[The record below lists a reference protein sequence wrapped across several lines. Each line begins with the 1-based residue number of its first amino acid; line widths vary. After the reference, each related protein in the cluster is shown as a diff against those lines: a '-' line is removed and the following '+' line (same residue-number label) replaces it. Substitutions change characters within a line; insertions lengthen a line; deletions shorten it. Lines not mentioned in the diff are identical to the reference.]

1 MRLLHLYWPH
11 LLLRLAC
18 SRSSTPFAA
27 VPIVLGGKPWTN
39 GPVLD
44 ASRSA
49 LELGVRPGMPLGAA
63 HRLAPEALFLDPDP
77 AAEGISLET
86 ALDRLAGFS
95 PGVAAET
102 DERRPGFGRVEVQL
116 DGLERLWGPESLVVQ
131 RIGEA
136 LAGTLPG
143 PPLAGIGGTRFAAAV
158 AATRA
163 GLGGVAQVVAPAVA
177 PAVAQCVERAGRRG
191 VAPTVERAGP
201 GQAPVAA
208 TLAAAGGEV
217 PLHVVEPGT
226 DAAFLAPLPA
236 GLLSR
241 DPEVRA
247 RLERFGLRVI
257 GQVAELPRSA
267 MVARFGPDGEL
278 IHARSR
284 GEETDPFRPR
294 RAPERMAMALPIDPP
309 VADVEGLRFVL
320 HRLTAAFGDQ
330 LEARGAAAARARLTL
345 ELDRS
350 FSAGELPPLLTVDQH
365 LPEPT
370 SEGLAIERLLIARL
384 ETAPPPAPVSR
395 VDLELCDVA
404 PAAGCQLTL
413 FTPQTGRTGRL
424 GWQLARLG
432 LRFGEERIGW
442 MELEDPEAPLAE
454 ARWTWRRQPAGGDRA
469 SASAATPSRV
479 PSGRRSAPPAATPSR
494 AQSSGRAAP
503 PAATPSRA
511 QSSGRAAPP
520 ADRRGRS
527 P

>member
-1 MRLLHLYWPH
+1 MASAARPSRSRRRAGSSPESLPPESPGRPLHRELAGHRCPFLLIGYSRFPSMRLLHLQWPH
-11 LLLRLAC
+11 LLLRLAR

-27 VPIVLGGKPWTN
+27 VPLVLGGKPWTN
-39 GPVLD
+39 GPVMD

-49 LELGVRPGMPLGAA
+49 MELGVQPGMPLGAA

-77 AAEGISLET
+77 AADRLSLEA

-102 DERRPGFGRVEVQL
+102 DGTRPGFGRIEVQL
-116 DGLERLWGPESLVVQ
+116 DGLERLWGPEPLIVR

-136 LAGTLPG
+136 LAETLPG

-158 AATRA
+158 AAA
-163 GLGGVAQVVAPAVA
+163 
-177 PAVAQCVERAGRRG
+177 
-191 VAPTVERAGP
+191 RAGP
-201 GQAPVAA
+201 GAVAQAVAGGV
-208 TLAAAGGEV
+208 AGGEV
-217 PLHVVEPGT
+217 PLLVVEPGT
-226 DAAFLAPLPA
+226 DAEFLAPLPA
-236 GLLSR
+236 VMLSR

-267 MVARFGPDGEL
+267 MVARFGPEGEL
-278 IHARSR
+278 VHARAR

-294 RAPERMAMALPIDPP
+294 RAPERMALALPMDPP
-309 VADVEGLRFVL
+309 VEDVEGLRFVL
-320 HRLTAAFGDQ
+320 HRLAAAFGDQ

-350 FSAGELPPLLTVDQH
+350 FSAGDPPLSLTVDQH

-370 SEGLAIERLLIARL
+370 SEGLAIERLLVARL

-395 VDLELCDVA
+395 IELELGDVA
-404 PAAGCQLTL
+404 PAAGCQLAL
-413 FTPQTGRTGRL
+413 FTPQTGRTSRL

-432 LRFGEERIGW
+432 MRFGEGRIGW

-454 ARWTWRRQPAGGDRA
+454 ARWTWRRRSDGLDRA
-469 SASAATPSRV
+469 VT
-479 PSGRRSAPPAATPSR
+479 GRRR
-494 AQSSGRAAP
+494 
-503 PAATPSRA
+503 
-511 QSSGRAAPP
+511 
-520 ADRRGRS
+520 RS

>member
-1 MRLLHLYWPH
+1 
-11 LLLRLAC
+11 
-18 SRSSTPFAA
+18 
-27 VPIVLGGKPWTN
+27 VPIVLGGKPWAN

-77 AAEGISLET
+77 AADGASLEA

-102 DERRPGFGRVEVQL
+102 DGTRPGFGRIEVQL
-116 DGLERLWGPESLVVQ
+116 DGLERLWGPEPLIVR

-136 LAGTLPG
+136 LAGMLPG
-143 PPLAGIGGTRFAAAV
+143 PPLAGIGGTRFASAV
-158 AATRA
+158 AAARA
-163 GLGGVAQVVAPAVA
+163 GEVARAV
-177 PAVAQCVERAGRRG
+177 
-191 VAPTVERAGP
+191 
-201 GQAPVAA
+201 
-208 TLAAAGGEV
+208 AGGEI
-217 PLHVVEPGT
+217 PLVVVEPGA
-226 DAAFLAPLPA
+226 DAEFLAPLPA
-236 GLLSR
+236 RLLSR

-247 RLERFGLRVI
+247 RLDRFGLRVI

-278 IHARSR
+278 VHARSR

-294 RAPERMAMALPIDPP
+294 RAPERMTLALPMDPP

-320 HRLTAAFGDQ
+320 HRLAAAFGDQ

-350 FSAGELPPLLTVDQH
+350 FSAGELPPSLTVDQP

-370 SEGLAIERLLIARL
+370 AEGLAIERLLFARL

-395 VDLELCDVA
+395 MDLELGDVA

-424 GWQLARLG
+424 AWQLARLG
-432 LRFGEERIGW
+432 LRFGGDRVGW
-442 MELEDPEAPLAE
+442 MELDDPEAPLAE
-454 ARWTWRRQPAGGDRA
+454 NRWTWRRQADGAAAGGRA
-469 SASAATPSRV
+469 TAD
-479 PSGRRSAPPAATPSR
+479 GRRRPR
-494 AQSSGRAAP
+494 
-503 PAATPSRA
+503 
-511 QSSGRAAPP
+511 
-520 ADRRGRS
+520 
-527 P
+527 